1 MKKSTMWVRAVGSV
15 ALLCAT
21 LGLLGCP
28 NPNAIGVQQ
37 FGTVD
42 VVCVLASN
50 SQPVAGVL
58 VTIGG
63 TTAASLTDASGKTT
77 VTPVPIGSHAV
88 DAHAAGLDNEPVT
101 VTVIQDTT
109 ITQQVLMVPSS

>member
-1 MKKSTMWVRAVGSV
+1 MKKSTIWARAAGSV
-15 ALLCAT
+15 AVVCAT
-21 LGLLGCP
+21 LGLWGCP

-37 FGTVD
+37 FGTVN
-42 VVCVLASN
+42 VTCVLASN
-50 SQPVAGVL
+50 NQPVAGVL

-63 TTAASLTDASGKTT
+63 TTAQNLTDASGKTT
-77 VTPVPIGSHAV
+77 VTPVPIGSHAI

-101 VTVIQDTT
+101 VTVIQDQT